1 MLSDRER
8 AIASAIM
15 ASAGVDIE
23 VVRAVLLQATRP
35 GGEFS
40 QRGLSSAAKL
50 DRDAVYDIVKGRNK
64 NPTIATLAS
73 IAQALG
79 SDLSIFGI
87 TGSFVVT
94 EEMLR
99 DALEEHL
106 PHVPKRED
114 PAGQAVY
121 LAAAIAT
128 ALALPRTVPANDQ
141 EPSTEHGNGEGASA
155 RAAPKG

>member
-1 MLSDRER
+1 LLTDREK

-23 VVRAVLLQATRP
+23 IVKAVLLRATRA

-40 QRGLSSAAKL
+40 QRGLSNAAKL
-50 DRDAVYDIVKGRNK
+50 DRDAVYDILKGRNQ

-79 SDLSIFGI
+79 ADLSIFGI

-106 PHVPKRED
+106 PHVPAEES
-114 PAGQAVY
+114 PAGQARY
-121 LAAAIAT
+121 LAEAIAT
-128 ALALPRTVPANDQ
+128 ALALPRTVPANDL
-141 EPSTEHGNGEGASA
+141 EPPRRRGTGEG
-155 RAAPKG
+155 